1 MVNPGH
7 VWTLYR
13 NEARMALRERTIVVN
28 SILIPVLLYPLILW
42 LMFTGIVFVQGQT
55 ENLSS
60 RVAVVGVGVETNHP
74 LVRELAKTAKIDL
87 VKGVT
92 DVATAQGRIR
102 SGDLDAILEIS
113 AASGGAAALPGNVSI
128 RLSFDAAR
136 ERSSAAKDR
145 ITRALDTYRTAW
157 LKREALARSVTV
169 KDWAAFS
176 VDFSNVASKKQMG
189 GFILS
194 LILPL
199 FFVIMVAIGCFYPAV
214 DSTAGERERNTW
226 ETLISSAPSTDTIV
240 LAKYLYVATFGCV
253 AGLLNMTAM
262 VATMKPIMAPLLARA
277 GERIEFTVPLVALPV
292 LLLGA
297 VLLAAFVAA
306 GMMIFASF
314 ARTFK
319 DGQAMIT
326 PFYLVIV
333 MPAVM
338 LNVPGM
344 TFSTVLA
351 LVPVVNLVMMVRE
364 AISGVFHWPQIG
376 ITVAVSAALIVAS
389 LRLASFILRFED
401 VMIGSFGGSFA
412 TFFST
417 RVLGRGAA
425 QAPAKGV

>member
-1 MVNPGH
+1 MVNPSH
-7 VWTLYR
+7 VMTLYR
-13 NEARMALRERTIVVN
+13 NETRMALRERTIVVN
-28 SILIPVLLYPLILW
+28 SILIPILLYPVILW
-42 LMFTGIVFVQGQT
+42 LMFTGMMFVQGQT

-60 RVAVVGVGVETNHP
+60 RVAIVGVPADDP
-74 LVRELAKTAKIDL
+74 LVRDLAKAEKIEVAKGATDLTTAP
-87 VKGVT
+87 
-92 DVATAQGRIR
+92 GRIR
-102 SGDLDAILEIS
+102 SGDLDALMEIS
-113 AASGGAAALPGNVSI
+113 PATGGAAALPGNVFI
-128 RLSFDAAR
+128 RLTFDAAR
-136 ERSSAAKDR
+136 ERSAAAKER
-145 ITRALDTYRTAW
+145 ISRALETYRAAW
-157 LKREALARSVTV
+157 LKREALARSVTA

-176 VDFSNVASKKQMG
+176 VDFTNVASKKQMG

-226 ETLISSAPSTDTIV
+226 ETLISSAPSTDSVV

-262 VATMKPIMAPLLARA
+262 VATMKPVMAPLLARA
-277 GERIEFTVPLVALPV
+277 GEKIEFTVPLVALPV
-292 LLLGA
+292 LLAGA

-319 DGQAMIT
+319 EGQAMIT
-326 PFYLVIV
+326 PFYLVII

-351 LVPVVNLVMMVRE
+351 VIPVVNLVMMIRE

-412 TFFST
+412 KFFST
-417 RVLGRGAA
+417 RVLGRGAVK
-425 QAPAKGV
+425 APAEGVR